1 MFDPLTC
8 VTAIEHENLSFLTFL
23 AKNLT
28 QENKPCL
35 NSAFNMFSVTNK
47 EKIHRHD
54 LGRNK
59 RKSLLWGRL
68 VGDQAGLI
76 YDSHLDTSL
85 KPVTLK
91 TKTSSTTLRTTPTI
105 KLNNSLS
112 HFWKTSF
119 ASGVK

>member
-1 MFDPLTC
+1 
-8 VTAIEHENLSFLTFL
+8 
-23 AKNLT
+23 
-28 QENKPCL
+28 
-35 NSAFNMFSVTNK
+35 MFSVTNK

-91 TKTSSTTLRTTPTI
+91 NKD
-105 KLNNSLS
+105 KLNDSQDHTNHKIKQQFVPFLENIFC
-112 HFWKTSF
+112 FWSKI
-119 ASGVK
+119 KQIL

>member
-91 TKTSSTTLRTTPTI
+91 NKD
-105 KLNNSLS
+105 KLNDSQDHTNHKIKQQFVPIFGKHLLLLE
-112 HFWKTSF
+112 
-119 ASGVK
+119 